1 NMHSVAWRAVVM
13 VATLLQIC
21 SSRELESNL
30 SHPNRIIKLPGQ
42 PQVSFQ
48 QFSGYVTVDDR
59 KHRALF
65 YYFAEAEMD
74 PSSKPLV
81 LWLNGGNTFPSPSNG
96 TISSYASFQKGKRR
110 TKAWNK
116 KKPKGEVLVRNEYS
130 WNKVTSFPSAEANML
145 YLETPAGVGFSF
157 SSDSSDYEG
166 VNDQITGTNFLG
178 NPVLEFSTD
187 FNSRAEFFWSHGLI
201 SDSTYRIFTS
211 ACNYSRYVGG
221 WTQVY
226 GDVLAFATVRG
237 ASHEAPFSQPERSLV
252 LFRAFLQGR
261 PLPETFTYA
270 P

>member
-1 NMHSVAWRAVVM
+1 M

-74 PSSKPLV
+74 PSSKPL
-81 LWLNGGNTFPSPSNG
+81 
-96 TISSYASFQKGKRR
+96 
-110 TKAWNK
+110 
-116 KKPKGEVLVRNEYS
+116 
-130 WNKVTSFPSAEANML
+130 
-145 YLETPAGVGFSF
+145 
-157 SSDSSDYEG
+157 
-166 VNDQITGTNFLG
+166 LG

>member
-1 NMHSVAWRAVVM
+1 MHSVAWRAVVM

-116 KKPKGEVLVRNEYS
+116 KKC
-130 WNKVTSFPSAEANML
+130 
-145 YLETPAGVGFSF
+145 
-157 SSDSSDYEG
+157 SSG
-166 VNDQITGTNFLG
+166 LG